1 MSKNRYA
8 PSRHMVKSA
17 RHYTLCFDTY
27 SNFCDYEVQNKRPE
41 SVANAG
47 PRMVA
52 PGVTVKNQNGRS

>member
-1 MSKNRYA
+1 
-8 PSRHMVKSA
+8 MVKSA
-17 RHYTLCFDTY
+17 RHYTLCFDAY
-27 SNFCDYEVQNKRPE
+27 SNFYGYAVQNKRPE